1 MRRLLPA
8 LLAGMLLLAG
18 CSSSEADA
26 VSVTSAE
33 TSYASSEEAGE
44 EPDTQAVTLAETVL
58 FDQDGI
64 RITATGLSTDS
75 LFGPELNLLVENDSA
90 QNIVV
95 QPNYCMVNG
104 YMMDGLLSADVAAG
118 KKANDT
124 LDFLSNV
131 LARCGI
137 ETITDIELD
146 LVVSDGDSWQ
156 TLYETGPVILQ
167 TSAAGQ
173 YTQTYD
179 DSGEEIYNQNGIRV
193 VAKSVNDDL
202 FGMGIKF
209 YLENNTDKAVIVNA
223 DNVSVNGYMMTDLF
237 YSDLAPRSHAVDTLT
252 LLGSELE
259 DNHIDTIT
267 DAELSLQITDADYY
281 QTIDSTAPITLH
293 F

>member
-26 VSVTSAE
+26 ASVTSAE
-33 TSYASSEEAGE
+33 TSYAGASEAEQE
-44 EPDTQAVTLAETVL
+44 TQDLTLAETVL

-75 LFGPELNLLVENDSA
+75 LFGPELNLLVENDNA

-124 LDFLSNV
+124 LDFLSNA

-179 DSGEEIYNQNGIRV
+179 DSGEEIYNQKGIRV

>member
-26 VSVTSAE
+26 ASATSAE
-33 TSYASSEEAGE
+33 TSYAGASEAEQE
-44 EPDTQAVTLAETVL
+44 TQDVTLAETVL
-58 FDQDGI
+58 FDQNGI

-124 LDFLSNV
+124 LDFLSNA

-179 DSGEEIYNQNGIRV
+179 DSGEEIYNQKGIRV

-209 YLENNTDKAVIVNA
+209 YLENNTDKTVIVNA

>member
-18 CSSSEADA
+18 CSSSEVDA
-26 VSVTSAE
+26 ASVTSAE
-33 TSYASSEEAGE
+33 TSYAGASEAEQE
-44 EPDTQAVTLAETVL
+44 TQDVTLAETVL

-64 RITATGLSTDS
+64 RVTATGLSTDS

-124 LDFLSNV
+124 LDFLSNA

>member
-8 LLAGMLLLAG
+8 LLTGMLLLAG
-18 CSSSEADA
+18 CSSLEADA
-26 VSVTSAE
+26 ASVTSAE
-33 TSYASSEEAGE
+33 TSYAGASEAEQE
-44 EPDTQAVTLAETVL
+44 TQDVTLAETVL

-95 QPNYCMVNG
+95 QPTYC
-104 YMMDGLLSADVAAG
+104 
-118 KKANDT
+118 
-124 LDFLSNV
+124 
-131 LARCGI
+131 I
-137 ETITDIELD
+137 
-146 LVVSDGDSWQ
+146 
-156 TLYETGPVILQ
+156 
-167 TSAAGQ
+167 
-173 YTQTYD
+173 
-179 DSGEEIYNQNGIRV
+179 
-193 VAKSVNDDL
+193 
-202 FGMGIKF
+202 
-209 YLENNTDKAVIVNA
+209 
-223 DNVSVNGYMMTDLF
+223 VNGYMMTDLF
-237 YSDLAPRSHAVDTLT
+237 YSDLAPHSHAVDTLT

>member
-26 VSVTSAE
+26 ASVTSAE
-33 TSYASSEEAGE
+33 TSYAGASEAEQE
-44 EPDTQAVTLAETVL
+44 TQDVTLAETVL

-95 QPNYCMVNG
+95 QPNYCLVNG

-124 LDFLSNV
+124 LDFLSNA

>member
-26 VSVTSAE
+26 ASVTSAE
-33 TSYASSEEAGE
+33 TSYTGASEAE
-44 EPDTQAVTLAETVL
+44 QETQDVTLAETVL

-124 LDFLSNV
+124 LDFLSNA

-223 DNVSVNGYMMTDLF
+223 DNVSVNGYMMTDLL
-237 YSDLAPRSHAVDTLT
+237 YSDLAPHSHAVDTLT

>member
-26 VSVTSAE
+26 ASVTSAE
-33 TSYASSEEAGE
+33 TSYAGASEAEQE
-44 EPDTQAVTLAETVL
+44 TQDVTLAETVL

-118 KKANDT
+118 KKVNDT
-124 LDFLSNV
+124 LDFLSNA

-209 YLENNTDKAVIVNA
+209 YLENNTDKAIIVNA

>member
-26 VSVTSAE
+26 ASVTSAE
-33 TSYASSEEAGE
+33 TSYAGASEAEQE
-44 EPDTQAVTLAETVL
+44 TQDVTLAETVL

-209 YLENNTDKAVIVNA
+209 YLENNTDKAVIINA

>member
-26 VSVTSAE
+26 ARVTLAE
-33 TSYASSEEAGE
+33 TSYAGASEAEQE
-44 EPDTQAVTLAETVL
+44 TQDVTLAETVL

-75 LFGPELNLLVENDSA
+75 LFGLELNLLVENDSA

-104 YMMDGLLSADVAAG
+104 YMM
-118 KKANDT
+118 
-124 LDFLSNV
+124 
-131 LARCGI
+131 
-137 ETITDIELD
+137 
-146 LVVSDGDSWQ
+146 
-156 TLYETGPVILQ
+156 
-167 TSAAGQ
+167 
-173 YTQTYD
+173 
-179 DSGEEIYNQNGIRV
+179 
-193 VAKSVNDDL
+193 
-202 FGMGIKF
+202 
-209 YLENNTDKAVIVNA
+209 
-223 DNVSVNGYMMTDLF
+223 TDLL
-237 YSDLAPRSHAVDTLT
+237 YSDLAPHSHAVDTLT

>member
-26 VSVTSAE
+26 ASVTSAE
-33 TSYASSEEAGE
+33 TSYAGASEAEQE
-44 EPDTQAVTLAETVL
+44 TQDVTLAETVL

-124 LDFLSNV
+124 LDFLSNA

-209 YLENNTDKAVIVNA
+209 YLENNTDKTVIVNA

-237 YSDLAPRSHAVDTLT
+237 YSDLAPRSHVVDTLT

>member
-8 LLAGMLLLAG
+8 LLAGMLLLTG

-26 VSVTSAE
+26 AGVTSAE
-33 TSYASSEEAGE
+33 TSYAGASEAEQE
-44 EPDTQAVTLAETVL
+44 TQDVTLAETVL

-104 YMMDGLLSADVAAG
+104 YMM
-118 KKANDT
+118 
-124 LDFLSNV
+124 
-131 LARCGI
+131 
-137 ETITDIELD
+137 
-146 LVVSDGDSWQ
+146 
-156 TLYETGPVILQ
+156 
-167 TSAAGQ
+167 
-173 YTQTYD
+173 
-179 DSGEEIYNQNGIRV
+179 
-193 VAKSVNDDL
+193 
-202 FGMGIKF
+202 
-209 YLENNTDKAVIVNA
+209 
-223 DNVSVNGYMMTDLF
+223 TDLL
-237 YSDLAPRSHAVDTLT
+237 YSGLAPHSHAVDTLT

-267 DAELSLQITDADYY
+267 DAELSLRITDADYY

>member
-26 VSVTSAE
+26 ASVTSAE
-33 TSYASSEEAGE
+33 TSYAGASEAEQE
-44 EPDTQAVTLAETVL
+44 TQDVTLAKTVL

>member
-18 CSSSEADA
+18 CSSSEVDA
-26 VSVTSAE
+26 ASVTSAE
-33 TSYASSEEAGE
+33 TSYAGASEAEQE
-44 EPDTQAVTLAETVL
+44 TQDVTLAETVL

-64 RITATGLSTDS
+64 RVTATGLSTDS

-124 LDFLSNV
+124 LDFLSNA

-137 ETITDIELD
+137 ETITDIERD

>member
-1 MRRLLPA
+1 
-8 LLAGMLLLAG
+8 
-18 CSSSEADA
+18 
-26 VSVTSAE
+26 
-33 TSYASSEEAGE
+33 
-44 EPDTQAVTLAETVL
+44 
-58 FDQDGI
+58 
-64 RITATGLSTDS
+64 
-75 LFGPELNLLVENDSA
+75 
-90 QNIVV
+90 
-95 QPNYCMVNG
+95 MVNG

-124 LDFLSNV
+124 LDFLSNA

-209 YLENNTDKAVIVNA
+209 YLENNTDKTVIVNA
-223 DNVSVNGYMMTDLF
+223 DNVSVNGCMMTDLF

>member
-8 LLAGMLLLAG
+8 LLTGMLLLAG
-18 CSSSEADA
+18 CSSLEADA
-26 VSVTSAE
+26 ASVTSAE
-33 TSYASSEEAGE
+33 TSYACAPEAE
-44 EPDTQAVTLAETVL
+44 QETQDVTLAETVL

-104 YMMDGLLSADVAAG
+104 YMM
-118 KKANDT
+118 
-124 LDFLSNV
+124 
-131 LARCGI
+131 
-137 ETITDIELD
+137 
-146 LVVSDGDSWQ
+146 
-156 TLYETGPVILQ
+156 
-167 TSAAGQ
+167 
-173 YTQTYD
+173 
-179 DSGEEIYNQNGIRV
+179 
-193 VAKSVNDDL
+193 
-202 FGMGIKF
+202 
-209 YLENNTDKAVIVNA
+209 
-223 DNVSVNGYMMTDLF
+223 TDLL
-237 YSDLAPRSHAVDTLT
+237 YSDLAPHSHAVDTLT

>member
-26 VSVTSAE
+26 ASVTSAE
-33 TSYASSEEAGE
+33 TSYAGASEAEQE
-44 EPDTQAVTLAETVL
+44 TQDLTLAETVL

-75 LFGPELNLLVENDSA
+75 LFGPELNLLVENDNA

-124 LDFLSNV
+124 LDFLSNA

-237 YSDLAPRSHAVDTLT
+237 YSDLAHRSHAVDTLT

>member
-18 CSSSEADA
+18 CSSSETDA
-26 VSVTSAE
+26 ASVTSAE
-33 TSYASSEEAGE
+33 TSYAGASEAEQE
-44 EPDTQAVTLAETVL
+44 TQDVTLAETVL

-156 TLYETGPVILQ
+156 TLYETGPIILQ

-209 YLENNTDKAVIVNA
+209 YLENNTDKAVIINA

>member
-8 LLAGMLLLAG
+8 LLAGTLLLAG

-33 TSYASSEEAGE
+33 TSYAGTSEAEQE
-44 EPDTQAVTLAETVL
+44 TQDVTITETVL
-58 FDQDGI
+58 FEQGGI
-64 RITATGLSTDS
+64 RITATGLSADS

-118 KKANDT
+118 KKANDS

-137 ETITDIELD
+137 DTITDLYLD
-146 LVVSDGDSWQ
+146 LTISDSDSWQ
-156 TLYETGPVILQ
+156 TLYETGPVTLQ

-193 VAKSVNDDL
+193 VAKSVNDEL

-209 YLENNTDKAVIVNA
+209 YLENNTDRAVIVNA

-237 YSDLAPRSHAVDTLT
+237 YSDLAPHSHAVDTLT
-252 LLGSELE
+252 LLSSELE
-259 DNHIDTIT
+259 DNHIETIT
-267 DAELSLQITDADYY
+267 DAELSLLITDAGNY
-281 QTIDSTAPITLH
+281 QTIDATAPITLH

>member
-1 MRRLLPA
+1 MRRLPPA

-26 VSVTSAE
+26 ASVTSAE
-33 TSYASSEEAGE
+33 TSYAGASEAEQE
-44 EPDTQAVTLAETVL
+44 TQDVTLAETVL

-124 LDFLSNV
+124 LDFLSNA
-131 LARCGI
+131 LARCSI

-209 YLENNTDKAVIVNA
+209 YLENNTDKAIIVNA

>member
-26 VSVTSAE
+26 ASVTSAE
-33 TSYASSEEAGE
+33 TSYAGASEAEQE
-44 EPDTQAVTLAETVL
+44 TQDVTLAETVL

-124 LDFLSNV
+124 LDFLSNA

-167 TSAAGQ
+167 TFAAGQ

>member
-26 VSVTSAE
+26 ASVTSAE
-33 TSYASSEEAGE
+33 TSYAGASEAEQE
-44 EPDTQAVTLAETVL
+44 TQDVTLAETVL

-124 LDFLSNV
+124 LDFLSNA

-173 YTQTYD
+173 YTQTCD

>member
-8 LLAGMLLLAG
+8 LLTGMLLLAG
-18 CSSSEADA
+18 CSSLEADA
-26 VSVTSAE
+26 ASVTSAE
-33 TSYASSEEAGE
+33 TSYAGASEAEQE
-44 EPDTQAVTLAETVL
+44 TQDVTLAETVL

-95 QPNYCMVNG
+95 QPTYC
-104 YMMDGLLSADVAAG
+104 
-118 KKANDT
+118 
-124 LDFLSNV
+124 
-131 LARCGI
+131 I
-137 ETITDIELD
+137 
-146 LVVSDGDSWQ
+146 
-156 TLYETGPVILQ
+156 
-167 TSAAGQ
+167 
-173 YTQTYD
+173 
-179 DSGEEIYNQNGIRV
+179 
-193 VAKSVNDDL
+193 
-202 FGMGIKF
+202 
-209 YLENNTDKAVIVNA
+209 
-223 DNVSVNGYMMTDLF
+223 VNGYMMTDLL
-237 YSDLAPRSHAVDTLT
+237 YSDLAPHSHAVDTLT

>member
-26 VSVTSAE
+26 ASVTSAE
-33 TSYASSEEAGE
+33 ASYAGASEAEQE
-44 EPDTQAVTLAETVL
+44 TQDVTLAETVL
-58 FDQDGI
+58 LDQDGI

-104 YMMDGLLSADVAAG
+104 YMM
-118 KKANDT
+118 
-124 LDFLSNV
+124 
-131 LARCGI
+131 
-137 ETITDIELD
+137 
-146 LVVSDGDSWQ
+146 
-156 TLYETGPVILQ
+156 
-167 TSAAGQ
+167 
-173 YTQTYD
+173 
-179 DSGEEIYNQNGIRV
+179 
-193 VAKSVNDDL
+193 
-202 FGMGIKF
+202 
-209 YLENNTDKAVIVNA
+209 
-223 DNVSVNGYMMTDLF
+223 TDLF
-237 YSDLAPRSHAVDTLT
+237 YSDLAPHSHAVDTLT

>member
-8 LLAGMLLLAG
+8 LLAGMLLLTG
-18 CSSSEADA
+18 CSSSETDA
-26 VSVTSAE
+26 ASVTSAE
-33 TSYASSEEAGE
+33 TSYAGASEAEQE
-44 EPDTQAVTLAETVL
+44 TQDVTLAETVL

-104 YMMDGLLSADVAAG
+104 YMM
-118 KKANDT
+118 
-124 LDFLSNV
+124 
-131 LARCGI
+131 
-137 ETITDIELD
+137 
-146 LVVSDGDSWQ
+146 
-156 TLYETGPVILQ
+156 
-167 TSAAGQ
+167 
-173 YTQTYD
+173 
-179 DSGEEIYNQNGIRV
+179 
-193 VAKSVNDDL
+193 
-202 FGMGIKF
+202 
-209 YLENNTDKAVIVNA
+209 
-223 DNVSVNGYMMTDLF
+223 TDLF
-237 YSDLAPRSHAVDTLT
+237 YSDLAPHSHAVDTLT

>member
-26 VSVTSAE
+26 ASVTSAE
-33 TSYASSEEAGE
+33 TSYAGASEAEQE
-44 EPDTQAVTLAETVL
+44 TQDVTLAETVL

-124 LDFLSNV
+124 LDFLSND

-156 TLYETGPVILQ
+156 TLYETGPIILQ

-237 YSDLAPRSHAVDTLT
+237 YSDLAPHSHAVDPLT

>member
-26 VSVTSAE
+26 ASVTLAE
-33 TSYASSEEAGE
+33 TSYAGASEAEQE
-44 EPDTQAVTLAETVL
+44 TQDVTLAETVL

-75 LFGPELNLLVENDSA
+75 LFGLELNLLVENDSA

-104 YMMDGLLSADVAAG
+104 YMM
-118 KKANDT
+118 
-124 LDFLSNV
+124 
-131 LARCGI
+131 
-137 ETITDIELD
+137 
-146 LVVSDGDSWQ
+146 
-156 TLYETGPVILQ
+156 
-167 TSAAGQ
+167 
-173 YTQTYD
+173 
-179 DSGEEIYNQNGIRV
+179 
-193 VAKSVNDDL
+193 
-202 FGMGIKF
+202 
-209 YLENNTDKAVIVNA
+209 
-223 DNVSVNGYMMTDLF
+223 TDLL
-237 YSDLAPRSHAVDTLT
+237 YSDLAPHSHAVDTLT

>member
-26 VSVTSAE
+26 ASVTSAE
-33 TSYASSEEAGE
+33 TFYAGASEAEQE
-44 EPDTQAVTLAETVL
+44 TQDVTLAETVL

-64 RITATGLSTDS
+64 RITATDLSTDS

-209 YLENNTDKAVIVNA
+209 YLENNTDKTVIVNA

>member
-1 MRRLLPA
+1 MRRLPPA
-8 LLAGMLLLAG
+8 LLAGMLLLTG

-26 VSVTSAE
+26 ASVTSAE
-33 TSYASSEEAGE
+33 TSYAGASEAEQE
-44 EPDTQAVTLAETVL
+44 TQDVTLAETVL

-64 RITATGLSTDS
+64 RITATDLSTDS

-124 LDFLSNV
+124 LDFLSNA

-209 YLENNTDKAVIVNA
+209 YLENNTDKAIIVNA

>member
-18 CSSSEADA
+18 CSSSETDA
-26 VSVTSAE
+26 ASVTSAE
-33 TSYASSEEAGE
+33 TSYAGASEAEQE
-44 EPDTQAVTLAETVL
+44 TQDVTLAETVL

-64 RITATGLSTDS
+64 RITATGLSIDS

-124 LDFLSNV
+124 LDFLSNA

>member
-8 LLAGMLLLAG
+8 LLAGVLLLAG

-26 VSVTSAE
+26 ASVTSAE
-33 TSYASSEEAGE
+33 TSYAGASEAEQE
-44 EPDTQAVTLAETVL
+44 TQDVTLAETVL

-64 RITATGLSTDS
+64 CITATGLSTDS
-75 LFGPELNLLVENDSA
+75 LFGPELNLLVENDSV

-124 LDFLSNV
+124 LDFLSNA

-146 LVVSDGDSWQ
+146 LVVSDGNSWQ

>member
-26 VSVTSAE
+26 ASVTSAE
-33 TSYASSEEAGE
+33 ISYAGASEAEQE
-44 EPDTQAVTLAETVL
+44 TQDVTLAETVL

-104 YMMDGLLSADVAAG
+104 YMM
-118 KKANDT
+118 
-124 LDFLSNV
+124 
-131 LARCGI
+131 
-137 ETITDIELD
+137 
-146 LVVSDGDSWQ
+146 
-156 TLYETGPVILQ
+156 
-167 TSAAGQ
+167 
-173 YTQTYD
+173 
-179 DSGEEIYNQNGIRV
+179 
-193 VAKSVNDDL
+193 
-202 FGMGIKF
+202 
-209 YLENNTDKAVIVNA
+209 
-223 DNVSVNGYMMTDLF
+223 TDLL
-237 YSDLAPRSHAVDTLT
+237 YSDLAPHSHAVDTLT

>member
-1 MRRLLPA
+1 MRRLFPA

-26 VSVTSAE
+26 ASVTSTE
-33 TSYASSEEAGE
+33 TSYAGASEAEQE
-44 EPDTQAVTLAETVL
+44 TQDVTLAETVL

>member
-8 LLAGMLLLAG
+8 LLAGILLLAG

-26 VSVTSAE
+26 ASVTSTE
-33 TSYASSEEAGE
+33 TSYAGASEAEQE
-44 EPDTQAVTLAETVL
+44 TQDVTLAETVL

-124 LDFLSNV
+124 LDFLSNA

>member
-26 VSVTSAE
+26 ASVTSAE
-33 TSYASSEEAGE
+33 TSYAGASEAEQE
-44 EPDTQAVTLAETVL
+44 TQDVTLAETVL

-64 RITATGLSTDS
+64 RVTATGLSTDS

-124 LDFLSNV
+124 LDFLSNA

>member
-8 LLAGMLLLAG
+8 LLAGVLLLAG

-26 VSVTSAE
+26 ASVTSAE
-33 TSYASSEEAGE
+33 TSYAGASEAEQE
-44 EPDTQAVTLAETVL
+44 TQDVTLAETVL
-58 FDQDGI
+58 FDQDDI

-124 LDFLSNV
+124 LDFLSNA

-209 YLENNTDKAVIVNA
+209 YLENNTDKTVIVNA